1 MTTAVERSE
10 HPVYWPRS
18 EYVNESRAGKP
29 GDLLAPAYRL
39 QIFKRGTKK
48 QFPEG
53 ILDEHILS
61 LKLEGDVKMATKLEM
76 ELANPGHIVSDS
88 EYLEEGNEVEAS
100 FGYAFQ
106 TFFQGGRVQLVKSL
120 PTFPRDDVPTFVVK
134 GYDARHTMALG
145 KKLPKHVQKKKQR
158 RWKTAP
164 SRFPTMRDD
173 QVITKLADHYKMA
186 VDVDRTEGKKTR
198 VRKKDTSP
206 WEFILK
212 LAKLNGFHAWVDWD
226 DTHGWT
232 LHFRKIEIRPSKYY
246 TLHWKEK
253 GAGEI
258 LEASVEL
265 EATKQA
271 TDVEVL
277 AFDRNVRKVAT
288 VALSEDKELRTISA
302 RSRLKGGNVFAL
314 EESGARVRFTAF
326 GRTMEIISDRPF
338 KSQKEAKKY
347 AETWIN
353 EREADFII
361 CTGTLIGIEN
371 IRERQIHKLVG
382 LGKKYSGFYMFDQ
395 VTQNWQKGGVY
406 ETPFV
411 AHRVMPDAMKVKRK
425 VQVTVFDFEG
435 AGAFED

>member
-1 MTTAVERSE
+1 MPVSVQRKE
-10 HPVYWPRS
+10 HPLYWPRG

-29 GDLLAPAYRL
+29 GDLLAPAFRL
-39 QIFKRGTKK
+39 QIFKHGTRK

-53 ILDEHILS
+53 ILDEHVLS
-61 LKLEGDVKMATKLEM
+61 LKYEGDVKMASKLEI
-76 ELANPGHIVSDS
+76 ELANPDNIVSDS
-88 EYLEEGNEVEAS
+88 EYLIEGNEVEAS

-120 PTFPRDDVPTFVVK
+120 PTFPREGIPSFVAK
-134 GYDARHTMALG
+134 GYDARHNMALG
-145 KKLPKHVQKKKQR
+145 KKIPKAIQKRKQK

-173 QVITKLADHYKMA
+173 QIVARIADHYKMA
-186 VDVDRTEGKKTR
+186 VDVDRTDGKQTR
-198 VRKKDTSP
+198 VRKKDKSP
-206 WEFILK
+206 WEFILR
-212 LAKLNGFHAWVDWD
+212 LAKINGFHAWVDWD
-226 DTHGWT
+226 DTHRWT
-232 LHFRKIEIRPSKYY
+232 VHFRKIELRPSKYY
-246 TLHWKEK
+246 TLTYKEN
-253 GAGEI
+253 GAGE
-258 LEASVEL
+258 LLDASVEL

-277 AFDRNVRKVAT
+277 SYDRSVRKVAT
-288 VALSEDKELRTISA
+288 TVLSEDTELRTISA
-302 RSRLKGGNVFAL
+302 RSRLKGGNVLAL
-314 EESGARVRFTAF
+314 EESGARVRFSAF

-338 KSQKEAKKY
+338 RTKKQAKKF

-353 EREADFII
+353 EREADFVI

-382 LGKKYSGFYMFDQ
+382 LGKKYDGFYHFDQ
-395 VTQNWQKGGVY
+395 ATQFWQKGGIY

-411 AHRVMPDAMKVKRK
+411 AHRVTPDAAKVKRK
-425 VQVTVFDFEG
+425 VKVTVFDFEG